1 MTAPVQLSGFT
12 KHYRRNWFLR
22 HIGRLFRISTRVVRA
37 VDDFS
42 LTATKGQ
49 ITVLV
54 GINGCGKTTTLAAV
68 AGLCDVTDG
77 KISLDGTGGIGMCPQ
92 KVSLS

>member
-1 MTAPVQLSGFT
+1 M
-12 KHYRRNWFLR
+12 
-22 HIGRLFRISTRVVRA
+22 GRIFRISTRVVRA

-54 GINGCGKTTTLAAV
+54 GINGCGKTTTLATI
-68 AGLCDVTDG
+68 AGLCDVTAG
-77 KISLDGTGGIGMCPQ
+77 SVLLDGAGGIGICPQ
-92 KVSLS
+92 KVGLFSIRFLDPEIG